1 MTRRQPGNLVLE
13 IEFLTGTYRGST
25 GPAAVAA
32 DWPPQ
37 PDRAFSALV
46 ASWAARG
53 ERPEET
59 AALEWLERQ
68 PAPKIHASG
77 SEVRSA
83 PDVFVPPNDATTS
96 RAKTARDVFPPLRR
110 RLPRRFPVARPY
122 DPVMRVVWE
131 GCSDHTHLDA
141 LNAVARDVTYLG
153 HSASLVRC
161 RFLVGGDAGC
171 HAPQRARTRMH
182 PGRLRELTAAHAHN
196 PTRPVIPTA
205 TSNPPPPPQP
215 LFQGTGPLILEAI
228 GEAPDIRA
236 SAIVCR
242 KLRHALMSGYRRTVG
257 EDRIPESIS
266 GHAPG
271 GSPTRAPHLAIQPMA
286 FVGHRHADAR
296 VFGYALIPPRS
307 GSSPLDGAKF
317 RAAFEAVTDYDEGHE
332 RRLLRLRGRP
342 LPAPIDLSP
351 AGSNTVRSL
360 QFDPYAAPSRV
371 WASVTPVVLDRHLKR
386 DPDREAREMVAR
398 SCERQGLPRPSHER
412 IRIGNDAAFAEIPPA
427 RAPAKPPWSRWHVP
441 PPFATRAVVHV
452 LIEFDAPVCGPVL
465 LGAARFSGLGL
476 LRGIDRR
483 TECA

>member
-1 MTRRQPGNLVLE
+1 MTRRQCGNLVLE

-25 GPAAVAA
+25 GPAAAAA

-68 PAPKIHASG
+68 PAPTIHASG
-77 SEVRSA
+77 SEARSA

-96 RAKTARDVFPPLRR
+96 RAKAARDVFPPLRR
-110 RLPRRFPVARPY
+110 RLPRRFPVARPH
-122 DPVMRVVWE
+122 DPVMHLVWE
-131 GCSDHTHLDA
+131 GCSHHAHLGA
-141 LNAVARDVTYLG
+141 LNAVAHDVTYLG

-161 RFLVGGDAGC
+161 RFQVGGDAGR
-171 HAPQRARTRMH
+171 HAPQRARTRIH
-182 PGRLRELTAAHAHN
+182 PGRLRELAEAHARN
-196 PTRPVIPTA
+196 PIRPVMPPA
-205 TSNPPPPPQP
+205 TTSQPPPPQP
-215 LFQGTGPLILEAI
+215 LSQGAGPLILEAI
-228 GEAPDIRA
+228 GKTPDIRA

-242 KLRHALMSGYRRTVG
+242 KLRHALMSGYRRTLG
-257 EDRIPESIS
+257 EDRVPEDIS

-271 GSPTRAPHLAIQPMA
+271 GSSTQAPHLAIQPMA

-296 VFGYALIPPRS
+296 VFGYALIPPR
-307 GSSPLDGAKF
+307 GSALFQSAEF
-317 RAAFEAVTDYDEGHE
+317 RAAFEAVTDYDVGHE

-351 AGSNTVRSL
+351 AGSDSVRSL
-360 QFDPYAAPSRV
+360 RFDPYAAPSRV

-398 SCERQGLPRPSHER
+398 GCERQGLPRPSPER
-412 IRIGNDAAFAEIPPA
+412 VQIGNDAAFAEIPPA
-427 RAPAKPPWSRWHVP
+427 RGPARPQWSRWHVP
-441 PPFATRAVVHV
+441 APFATRAVVHV
-452 LIEFDAPVCGPVL
+452 LIDFETPVCGPVL
-465 LGAARFSGLGL
+465 LGAGRFSGLGL
-476 LRGIDRR
+476 LRGIDRQ